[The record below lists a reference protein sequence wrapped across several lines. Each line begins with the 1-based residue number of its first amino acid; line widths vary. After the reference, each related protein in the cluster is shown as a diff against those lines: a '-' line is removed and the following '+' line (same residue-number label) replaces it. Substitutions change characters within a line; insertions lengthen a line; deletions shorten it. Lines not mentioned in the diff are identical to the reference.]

1 MKILR
6 TGSQFTGSYKKESI
20 PMLPSILEASRLLR
34 NLSPL
39 KPTTKNLTI
48 LKTNRLS
55 NSSSA

>member
-39 KPTTKNLTI
+39 KQTTKNLTI

>member
-6 TGSQFTGSYKKESI
+6 TGSKFTGSYKKESI

-39 KPTTKNLTI
+39 KETTKNLTI

-55 NSSSA
+55 N